1 VLKTAHYFDAVA
13 ESAPRTPDG
22 ACQLLVRGNR
32 NFAKKNGVGPLSK
45 STRSK
50 PQGFGLGG
58 SDRSA
63 GLQSPFAAL
72 LGCADARVPPEFV
85 FSTGSNELFVV
96 RVAGNVLGQ
105 ECLGS
110 MRYAVSHF
118 STTLKLLV
126 VLAHTNCGAVTD
138 AVDLYLEP
146 GRYIK
151 SATDYSVRS
160 IEDQILVAVRAAAL
174 SLESLYGTRVAK
186 QAGYRG
192 ALLEVAVVLN
202 ASWSA
207 YCLRQEFRD
216 RLPDLG
222 VVYGVYDLASGH
234 VRLPLSLPG
243 QLTEEEK
250 GLFVPPKDAAGFRQ
264 VALKICKGQLI
275 RSLMT
280 PARRRAS

>member
-1 VLKTAHYFDAVA
+1 VLKIAHYFDAVA

-222 VVYGVYDLASGH
+222 VVYGVASG
-234 VRLPLSLPG
+234 
-243 QLTEEEK
+243 
-250 GLFVPPKDAAGFRQ
+250 AAY
-264 VALKICKGQLI
+264 
-275 RSLMT
+275 
-280 PARRRAS
+280 RRRKRIVRSAQRRRGLSAGRAKDLQRATHPQSDDASTSPCLVIVILWTSIWQS

>member
-1 VLKTAHYFDAVA
+1 VLKIAHYFDAVA

>member
-1 VLKTAHYFDAVA
+1 MLKTGHYFDAVA

-50 PQGFGLGG
+50 PQCFGLGG

-160 IEDQILVAVRAAAL
+160 IEDQILVAVRAAPATMAWID
-174 SLESLYGTRVAK
+174 SS
-186 QAGYRG
+186 
-192 ALLEVAVVLN
+192 
-202 ASWSA
+202 
-207 YCLRQEFRD
+207 
-216 RLPDLG
+216 
-222 VVYGVYDLASGH
+222 
-234 VRLPLSLPG
+234 
-243 QLTEEEK
+243 
-250 GLFVPPKDAAGFRQ
+250 PKIQQTA
-264 VALKICKGQLI
+264 
-275 RSLMT
+275 
-280 PARRRAS
+280 